1 MILAKGFVGT
11 TMAKKKSVESV
22 SKELERMNTGLSKAF
37 SKVKEELSEHLDS
50 INQNTGEFES
60 VHQRIT
66 TLEFMFEKLVERVDE
81 LTMQKKPE
89 TFSPEQFDVTLTLRE
104 QEMFVIL
111 YTSTD
116 ELSALQIAK
125 YLGLTEE
132 LVHSHIYKLIAKG
145 IPVIKQFVDDATLK
159 YSLDKVF
166 KDLQARKNL
175 IHINSDV
182 LDEFNLQREV
192 F

>member
-1 MILAKGFVGT
+1 M
-11 TMAKKKSVESV
+11 KKTSAENL
-22 SKELERMNTGLSKAF
+22 SKELKSINTGVAAAF
-37 SKVKEELSEHLDS
+37 SRVKEELSEHLDA
-50 INQNTGEFES
+50 INQNTSEFES

-66 TLEFMFEKLVERVDE
+66 TLEVMFEKLVERVDE
-81 LTMQKKPE
+81 LTMQSKP
-89 TFSPEQFDVTLTLRE
+89 DVFTEDSFNVNLSLRE

-111 YTSTD
+111 YTSTK
-116 ELSALQIAK
+116 ELSAKQIAK

-132 LVHSHIYKLIAKG
+132 LVHTHIYKLISKG
-145 IPVIKQFVDDATLK
+145 VPIIKQFVDDATLK

-182 LDEFNLQREV
+182 LDDFNLQKEV
-192 F
+192 V

>member
-1 MILAKGFVGT
+1 M
-11 TMAKKKSVESV
+11 KKNTVENLSNELKSVNAGV
-22 SKELERMNTGLSKAF
+22 SMAF
-37 SKVKEELSEHLDS
+37 SKVKEELSEHLDT
-50 INQNTGEFES
+50 INQNTSEFES

-66 TLEFMFEKLVERVDE
+66 TLEVMFEKLVERVDE
-81 LTMQKKPE
+81 LTMKSHPE
-89 TFSPEQFDVTLTLRE
+89 TFSEKDFDLSLSLRE

-111 YTSTD
+111 YTSTN
-116 ELSALQIAK
+116 ELSAIQIAK

-132 LVHSHIYKLIAKG
+132 LVHTYIYKLISKG
-145 IPVIKQFVDDATLK
+145 IPVIKRFIDENVLK

-175 IHINSDV
+175 IAINSDV
-182 LDEFNLQREV
+182 LNEFNLQEES

>member
-1 MILAKGFVGT
+1 LKNKEA
-11 TMAKKKSVESV
+11 ENL
-22 SKELERMNTGLSKAF
+22 SKELKSVNAGLSLAF
-37 SKVKEELSEHLDS
+37 SKVKEELSEHLDA
-50 INQNTGEFES
+50 INQNTSEFES

-66 TLEFMFEKLVERVDE
+66 TLEVMFEKLVGRVDE
-81 LTMQKKPE
+81 LTMKSRPE
-89 TFSPEQFDVTLTLRE
+89 TFSEKDFNVSLSLRE

-116 ELSALQIAK
+116 ELSATQIAK

-132 LVHSHIYKLIAKG
+132 LVHSHIYKLISKG
-145 IPVIKQFVDDATLK
+145 IPVIKRFVDDTVLK

-166 KDLQARKNL
+166 KDFQARKNL
-175 IHINSDV
+175 ITINPDV
-182 LDEFNLQREV
+182 LDEFNLKKEV